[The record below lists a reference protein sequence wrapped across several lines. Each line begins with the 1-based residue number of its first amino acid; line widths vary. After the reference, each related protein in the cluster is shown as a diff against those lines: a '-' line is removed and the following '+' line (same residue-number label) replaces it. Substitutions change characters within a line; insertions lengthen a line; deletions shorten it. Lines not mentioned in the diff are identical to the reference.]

1 MKPLHASFLLPLT
14 HTLTT
19 STTSLSL
26 TYTFQLHCV
35 LSLTDGYL
43 RSGYY
48 DNLKNLIE
56 KTYASNGDMPV
67 VLIAHSMGAP
77 TTLYFLTKLVDQDW
91 KDKYI
96 KFYVTI
102 SGVWHGAA
110 KAAKAFS
117 SGDNEGIIIDK
128 NIWGR
133 SSQRTYPSN
142 AWLLPPPSDTWPKD
156 KILVI
161 TPTAN
166 YSAWDYEAFFKDMN
180 YTRGYDM
187 FNKVK
192 DLTSSLPAP
201 NVTTYC
207 FYGANVSTPLQFI
220 YGPGEFPDT
229 EPKIVN
235 GSGDG
240 TVNIESLLACERWQQ
255 QQPYPV
261 FLQGFSGI
269 EHVHTIKTPSVIE
282 TVEKVVYN
290 SYP

>member
-1 MKPLHASFLLPLT
+1 MFS
-14 HTLTT
+14 
-19 STTSLSL
+19 
-26 TYTFQLHCV
+26 